1 METSL
6 IKIMKKSGI
15 QWDPDRSE
23 KPRYWRDVGHHL
35 LELLLQAATP
45 LLSTKQVDD
54 ARRAFR
60 FLIYE
65 GHDFFVDKS
74 VSRVKRVNAN
84 VNYCMTLSLSSSI
97 VISSGWIH
105 STGIG
110 YILQQYYMC
119 VCVYNYI
126 YVCVCWKILQ
136 SFLRTSPQISLL
148 KLICSVYLG
157 WVFQALIECNVLLKL
172 IGAC

>member
-1 METSL
+1 
-6 IKIMKKSGI
+6 MKKSGI

-119 VCVYNYI
+119 VCIQLYI
-126 YVCVCWKILQ
+126 CVCLLENTPKLPKNLP
-136 SFLRTSPQISLL
+136 SNFPPQINLL
-148 KLICSVYLG
+148 SVSRLSVPG
-157 WVFQALIECNVLLKL
+157 SH
-172 IGAC
+172 